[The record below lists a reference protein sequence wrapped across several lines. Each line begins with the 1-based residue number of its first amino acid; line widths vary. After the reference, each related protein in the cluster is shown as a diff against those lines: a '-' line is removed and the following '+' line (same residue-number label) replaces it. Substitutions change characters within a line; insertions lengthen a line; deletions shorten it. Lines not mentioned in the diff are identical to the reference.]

1 MKSDAFVSVII
12 VVQRPD
18 DSLKSGVAAVCDEL
32 NSRYSDYEIILI
44 VQGPARQRLLDARL
58 ADILATVPSLR
69 LIQLAYA
76 VDYEVACTAG
86 IDNAIGDF
94 VVIFDPIVDRL
105 ESIGEGVVA
114 CQKGT
119 DIIVGVSSRPLPP
132 LYGLARRLASRLLA
146 AIDYELPANATGFRC
161 VSRRAINAV
170 IETGRFHHQ
179 FAQRLQKTGY
189 SSEALVYETKVDVHR
204 QRSLF
209 RAGRRFLRLL
219 VFNSSRPLRWMS
231 GVGLLGSFLGFS
243 FAVYVLLVRLLKRGV
258 VEGWTTTVLFLSV
271 QFMLLFV
278 ILAFISEYLSRL
290 LEEQR
295 GTSDYA
301 VVYEKHSPVGLGEA
315 RVNVLSQSTS
325 TEVSGIQTAI
335 GA

>member
-12 VVQRPD
+12 IVERPD
-18 DSLKSGVAAVCDEL
+18 DSLKSGVSGVWGEL
-32 NSRYSDYEIILI
+32 HSRYSDYELIMI
-44 VQGPARQRLLDARL
+44 VQGPARRLLDARL
-58 ADILATVPSLR
+58 ADILATIPGVR

-76 VDYEVACTAG
+76 VDYEVACSAG

-94 VVIFDPIVDRL
+94 VVIFDPMVDPL
-105 ESIGEGVVA
+105 QSIGEGVIA

-119 DIIVGVSSRPLPP
+119 DIIIGVSSRPLPP

-146 AIDYELPANATGFRC
+146 AIEYQIPANATGFRC

-189 SSEALVYETKVDVHR
+189 SSQALVYETKVDVHM

-231 GVGLLGSFLGFS
+231 GAGLLGSLLGFS

-271 QFMLLFV
+271 QFMLLFI

-301 VVYEKHSPVGLGEA
+301 VVFEKHSPVAFGEA

-325 TEVSGIQTAI
+325 TEVNEVQAEISA
-335 GA
+335 

>member
-12 VVQRPD
+12 IVERPD
-18 DSLKSGVAAVCDEL
+18 DSLRSGVAAVWDEL
-32 NSRYSDYEIILI
+32 NTRYSDYELILI
-44 VQGPARQRLLDARL
+44 VQGPARRLVDARL
-58 ADILATVPSLR
+58 ADILATTPGLR

-76 VDYEVACTAG
+76 VDYEVACSAG

-105 ESIGEGVVA
+105 KSISDGVVA

-119 DIIVGVSSRPLPP
+119 DIIIGVNSRPLPP
-132 LYGLARRLASRLLA
+132 LYGLTRSLASRLLA
-146 AIDYELPANATGFRC
+146 AIDYQIPANATGFRC

-209 RAGRRFLRLL
+209 RAARRFLRLL

-301 VVYEKHSPVGLGEA
+301 VIYEKHSPVGLGDA

-325 TEVSGIQTAI
+325 TEINEVQTAI